1 MRVWDI
7 CGRFGWKVSKS
18 CFPTIR
24 FCAMRASIMGSGN
37 CSVMFIVEV
46 IQVASIFRVSSTSF
60 HSSTMLVLMRILT
73 GLSVSAAFRR
83 FWVRGDVGNRH
94 FYIRGV
100 LVLRQDKSLYI
111 CIIDNNNKESS
122 KEGWCKKQK
131 KGCESICPMLRHI
144 FGGLFDFDKGR

>member
-7 CGRFGWKVSKS
+7 WRYGWRVSKS

-24 FCAMRASIMGSGN
+24 FCATKVNTMGSGN
-37 CSVMFIVEV
+37 CSVMFIVG
-46 IQVASIFRVSSTSF
+46 QVLPASIFRVSSTSF

-73 GLSVSAAFRR
+73 GPSVSAAFRR
-83 FWVRGDVGNRH
+83 FWVRGDVRNRH

-111 CIIDNNNKESS
+111 CIIDNNNMEPS